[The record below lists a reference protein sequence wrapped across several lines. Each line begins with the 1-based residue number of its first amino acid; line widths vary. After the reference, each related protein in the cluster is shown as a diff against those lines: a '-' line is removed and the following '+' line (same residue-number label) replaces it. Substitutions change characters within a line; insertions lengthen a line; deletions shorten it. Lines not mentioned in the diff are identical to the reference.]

1 MASPLAHLRIGIIV
15 PKHKHSAVERNR
27 LKRRLRELART
38 ELVPVMRRQPVYDVA
53 IRARADTYR
62 VPFDALR
69 DDIRTLSVRLST
81 ELSARA

>member
-38 ELVPVMRRQPVYDVA
+38 ELVPAMRRQPVYDVA

-69 DDIRTLSVRLST
+69 DDIRTLSIRLST

>member
-27 LKRRLRELART
+27 VKRRLRELART
-38 ELVPVMRRQPVYDVA
+38 ELVPVMLRQSAYDVA
-53 IRARADTYR
+53 IRARPEAYR
-62 VPFDALR
+62 APFDGLR
-69 DDIRTLSVRLST
+69 DDMRALSGRLSA

>member
-1 MASPLAHLRIGIIV
+1 MASPFAHLRIGIIV

-38 ELVPVMRRQPVYDVA
+38 ELVPAMRPQAVYDLA
-53 IRARADTYR
+53 IRARAETYR
-62 VPFDALR
+62 APFDALR
-69 DDIRTLSVRLST
+69 DDIRALSIRLRT